1 MSTRAR
7 DEHARDAPGDDRP
20 ATQSESGVAFSPFLE
35 PGPPA
40 AETSEVAAPLADVGA
55 SRRATSPPDP
65 PRFARLSRGSAFE
78 LHAHSEMTTNAP
90 ESTRGCGRPPQPA
103 PCVSPERNCPR
114 CAQLAAESAAKDVSV
129 RALTQTLSRTRALL
143 DAIQDLAEQQATHEQ
158 RSDSR
163 MTSLEEK
170 VARYRDALRSAD
182 DGETDA
188 RAESSGIRR
197 HDIAEID
204 HDLSDSSR
212 SSSVERNYTNRRR
225 NSVGRH
231 KVHGGSEFSFSA
243 ATATSARLSGR
254 AVLASVVFGRRGPAL
269 EADRFHAR
277 TRFGGC
283 AVQILARQ
291 HARVFRANQIW
302 RLMRHATTRS
312 SGGSQK
318 RFNAFSKRV
327 RASHSP
333 PQRARAPAS
342 VARVSRVGR

>member
-35 PGPPA
+35 PRSPPPLKPLKLH
-40 AETSEVAAPLADVGA
+40 AAPSPTSGA
-55 SRRATSPPDP
+55 SSGAQTSPPDP
-65 PRFARLSRGSAFE
+65 PRFARLSQGSAFE

-103 PCVSPERNCPR
+103 PRVSPERNCPR
-114 CAQLAAESAAKDVSV
+114 CAQLVAESAAKDLSV

-188 RAESSGIRR
+188 RAESSGID

-204 HDLSDSSR
+204 HDPSDSSR
-212 SSSVERNYTNRRR
+212 SSSVERNYTHRRR

-231 KVHGGSEFSFSA
+231 KVHGGSEFGF
-243 ATATSARLSGR
+243 
-254 AVLASVVFGRRGPAL
+254 
-269 EADRFHAR
+269 
-277 TRFGGC
+277 FGGDGRGGGD
-283 AVQILARQ
+283 VGEARDAD
-291 HARVFRANQIW
+291 ARC
-302 RLMRHATTRS
+302 
-312 SGGSQK
+312 
-318 RFNAFSKRV
+318 
-327 RASHSP
+327 
-333 PQRARAPAS
+333 
-342 VARVSRVGR
+342 

>member
-35 PGPPA
+35 PRSPPPLKPLKLH
-40 AETSEVAAPLADVGA
+40 AAPSPTSGA
-55 SRRATSPPDP
+55 SSGAQTSPPDP
-65 PRFARLSRGSAFE
+65 PRFARLSQGSAFE

-103 PCVSPERNCPR
+103 PRVSPERNCPR
-114 CAQLAAESAAKDVSV
+114 CAQLAAESAAKDLSV

-197 HDIAEID
+197 RDIAEID
-204 HDLSDSSR
+204 HDPSDSSR
-212 SSSVERNYTNRRR
+212 SSSVERNYTHRRR

-231 KVHGGSEFSFSA
+231 KVHGGSEFGF
-243 ATATSARLSGR
+243 
-254 AVLASVVFGRRGPAL
+254 
-269 EADRFHAR
+269 
-277 TRFGGC
+277 FGGGDGGGGD
-283 AVQILARQ
+283 VGEARDAD
-291 HARVFRANQIW
+291 ARC
-302 RLMRHATTRS
+302 
-312 SGGSQK
+312 
-318 RFNAFSKRV
+318 
-327 RASHSP
+327 
-333 PQRARAPAS
+333 
-342 VARVSRVGR
+342 

>member
-35 PGPPA
+35 PRSPPPLKPLKLH
-40 AETSEVAAPLADVGA
+40 AAPSPTSGA
-55 SRRATSPPDP
+55 SSGAQTSPPDP
-65 PRFARLSRGSAFE
+65 PRFARLSQGSAFE

-103 PCVSPERNCPR
+103 PRVSPERNCPR
-114 CAQLAAESAAKDVSV
+114 CAQLAAESAAKDLSV

-170 VARYRDALRSAD
+170 VARYREALRSV
-182 DGETDA
+182 DGGDA
-188 RAESSGIRR
+188 RAEDAGNRR

-204 HDLSDSSR
+204 YELSDSSR
-212 SSSVERNYTNRRR
+212 SSSIERNYTHRRR

-231 KVHGGSEFSFSA
+231 KVHGGSEFGF
-243 ATATSARLSGR
+243 
-254 AVLASVVFGRRGPAL
+254 
-269 EADRFHAR
+269 
-277 TRFGGC
+277 FGGGD
-283 AVQILARQ
+283 VGEARDAD
-291 HARVFRANQIW
+291 ARC
-302 RLMRHATTRS
+302 
-312 SGGSQK
+312 
-318 RFNAFSKRV
+318 
-327 RASHSP
+327 
-333 PQRARAPAS
+333 
-342 VARVSRVGR
+342 

>member
-1 MSTRAR
+1 MKVKEHSFLGIDEYRDDTAVEPRLIVVLQSSKTTRRNARADTPTQRAMSTRAR

-20 ATQSESGVAFSPFLE
+20 AAQSESGVAFSPFLE
-35 PGPPA
+35 PRSPPPLKPLKLH
-40 AETSEVAAPLADVGA
+40 AAPSPTSGA
-55 SRRATSPPDP
+55 SSGAQTSPPDP
-65 PRFARLSRGSAFE
+65 PRFARLSQGSAFE

-103 PCVSPERNCPR
+103 PRVSPERNCPR

-197 HDIAEID
+197 RDIAEID
-204 HDLSDSSR
+204 HDPSDSSR
-212 SSSVERNYTNRRR
+212 SSSVERNYTHRRR

-231 KVHGGSEFSFSA
+231 KVHDGSEFGF
-243 ATATSARLSGR
+243 
-254 AVLASVVFGRRGPAL
+254 FGRGGGGDIG
-269 EADRFHAR
+269 EARDADAR
-277 TRFGGC
+277 C
-283 AVQILARQ
+283 
-291 HARVFRANQIW
+291 
-302 RLMRHATTRS
+302 
-312 SGGSQK
+312 
-318 RFNAFSKRV
+318 
-327 RASHSP
+327 
-333 PQRARAPAS
+333 
-342 VARVSRVGR
+342 